1 MYYEHGTSPRKYD
14 VDYNVKPKTKTK
26 AKPKKTIKKASKRKT
41 ALEHYGYIIL
51 GTILLFAFLV
61 SFRSSQI
68 EERNVQIQA
77 EKREIEKLKNENA
90 QLNMDL
96 QKTLSLTNI
105 EKQAKEKLGM
115 QKLQSNQIR
124 YVKLDKQDYI
134 EPVSIS
140 KIEEKSES
148 FFRKIINFLIGNRE

>member
-14 VDYNVKPKTKTK
+14 LDYDVKPKTRTK
-26 AKPKKTIKKASKRKT
+26 AKPKKTVKKAVKQKT
-41 ALEHYGYIIL
+41 ALNRYGYIIL
-51 GTILLFAFLV
+51 GTILFFAFLV

-68 EERNVQIQA
+68 EQRNVEIKA
-77 EKREIEKLKNENA
+77 EKKQIEQLKNENA

-96 QKTLSLTNI
+96 QKTFSLTNI

-115 QKLQSNQIR
+115 QKLDSSQIR

-134 EPVSIS
+134 EPVSITR
-140 KIEEKSES
+140 IEDTSTS
-148 FFRKIINFLIGNRE
+148 FFRKIINFLIGTRD

>member
-1 MYYEHGTSPRKYD
+1 MYYEHGTSPRKYN
-14 VDYNVKPKTKTK
+14 VDYDIKPKTRTKTKTK
-26 AKPKKTIKKASKRKT
+26 TQSKKKKKTAVQR
-41 ALEHYGYIIL
+41 YGYIVL
-51 GTILLFAFLV
+51 GTFLLFAFLV

-68 EERNVQIQA
+68 EAKNVEIQA
-77 EKREIEKLKNENA
+77 EKKEIELLKNENA

-134 EPVSIS
+134 EPVSIT
-140 KIEEKSES
+140 KIEDSSNS
-148 FFRKIINFLIGNRE
+148 FFSRIINFLIGNKD